1 MKKSTLMDVV
11 HPYAAGIDVGSRSHF
26 VAIGQNKED
35 VKEFG
40 VYNEDLV
47 GIAGWL
53 LDNNITH
60 VAMES
65 TGSYWQSLFSTLQE
79 AGLDVTL
86 CNGKFTKNIKGKKTD
101 VIDCQW
107 IQKLHMLGLLSG
119 SFLPDA
125 VTEQIRTYCRH
136 RGNLIELSAD
146 CSRKMQKYLRLLNLR
161 LDVVVHDICGITGLS
176 VINAVCKGET
186 DPRILAALR
195 NGNCKKTAEEIAKAL
210 QSNKR
215 PDYLFALQQEF
226 MLYKQYQQQIMA
238 CDVEIEK
245 AMQMPIQ
252 ADEGK
257 RSLHTTAKPHKR
269 ANKNAPKNMDINQL
283 AYQHFNGVDLMAI
296 EGVSHST
303 IMALISEIGAEGF
316 KKFDTSKQFAAWLH
330 LSPNTKITGGK
341 VISNHVSK
349 GSNRAKIALRNAAN
363 AIGNLK
369 DTHLSNFF
377 KRISFKKGR
386 AAAISAT
393 ARKLAVII
401 WNMVVKNMPY
411 KPMTDYLYTQQKRK
425 QKLVANIKK
434 SIQKFD
440 LKPQDL
446 GFITGSLSLTS

>member
-1 MKKSTLMDVV
+1 MEVI
-11 HPYAAGIDVGSRSHF
+11 HPFAAGIDVGSRSHF
-26 VAIGQNKED
+26 VAIGQNKTD

-40 VYNEDLV
+40 VYNEDLLA
-47 GIAGWL
+47 IAQWL
-53 LDNNITH
+53 LDNDITD

-65 TGSYWQSLFSTLQE
+65 TGPYWQNLFSTLQE
-79 AGLDVTL
+79 AGLSVTL

-101 VIDCQW
+101 IIDCQW

-136 RGNLIELSAD
+136 RSNLIELSAD
-146 CSRKMQKYLRLLNLR
+146 SSRKMQKNLQLLNLR
-161 LDVVVHDICGITGLS
+161 LDVVVNDICGVTGLA
-176 VINAVCKGET
+176 VIEAVCKGET
-186 DPRILAALR
+186 NPEGLAALR
-195 NGNCKKTAEEIAKAL
+195 NGNCKKSEAEIAKAL

-215 PDYLFALQQEF
+215 PDYLFALTQELQ
-226 MLYKQYQQQIMA
+226 LYRQYQQQIAA

-245 AMQMPIQ
+245 AMRLSICR
-252 ADEGK
+252 DENRK
-257 RSLHTTAKPHKR
+257 NLRAAAKPHKR
-269 ANKNAPKNMDINQL
+269 ANKNAPKNMDVNQL
-283 AYQHFNGVDLMAI
+283 SYQYFNGVDLMEI

-303 IMALISEIGAEGF
+303 IMTLISEIGAEGF
-316 KKFDTSKQFAAWLH
+316 KKFDTAKQFSSWLH
-330 LSPNTKITGGK
+330 LSPNVKITGGK
-341 VISNHVSK
+341 VISSHLSK

-377 KRISFKKGR
+377 KRISFRKGR

-411 KPMTDYLYTQQKRK
+411 KPPVDYLFSDQKRK
-425 QKLVANIKK
+425 QKLVANIKR
-434 SIQKFD
+434 SITKLG
-440 LKPQDL
+440 LKADDL
-446 GFITGSLSLTS
+446 GFVTGSFSVTS